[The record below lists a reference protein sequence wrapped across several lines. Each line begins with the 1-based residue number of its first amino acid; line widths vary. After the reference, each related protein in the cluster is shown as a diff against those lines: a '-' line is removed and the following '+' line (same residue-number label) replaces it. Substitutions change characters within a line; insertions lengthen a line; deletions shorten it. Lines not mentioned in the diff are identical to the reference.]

1 MKITGDVYNVS
12 KIYDSKKP
20 VGKIEKTSSV
30 APKKDVISISSNA
43 MDYQTVTKALKE
55 VPDVRQNKVDEFA
68 QAYRSGSYDVS
79 GREIVEKLGKSIID
93 QKA

>member
-68 QAYRSGSYDVS
+68 QAYRTGSYDVS

>member
-12 KIYDSKKP
+12 KVYDSKKP

-30 APKKDVISISSNA
+30 APKKDVVSISSNA
-43 MDYQTVTKALKE
+43 MDYQTVTKALKD

>member
-12 KIYDSKKP
+12 KVYDSKKP

>member
-12 KIYDSKKP
+12 KVYDSRKP

-68 QAYRSGSYDVS
+68 QAYRTGSYDVS

>member
-12 KIYDSKKP
+12 KVYDSKKP

-30 APKKDVISISSNA
+30 APKKDVISISSKA
-43 MDYQTVTKALKE
+43 MDYQTVTNALKE